1 METCILVVNQ
11 MEMELEQMNKE
22 NLEIRALSNLEQT
35 EENIV
40 EGYALKFNKES
51 RDLGGFI
58 ETISPSAL
66 DGVDLSDVRCFLDH
80 DSSKLLGRTSSG
92 TLTLTVDEVGLR
104 FRCVLPN
111 TSVGRDAMELVKR
124 GDLNQCSF
132 GFTVKEDAWT
142 PGEIMHR
149 SINKIGQLLEISLVS
164 IPAYDDTDVMV
175 ASRSMQEAFNE
186 LEKRKLELR
195 LDLARLR

>member
-1 METCILVVNQ
+1 
-11 MEMELEQMNKE
+11 MELEQMNKE
-22 NLEIRALSNLEQT
+22 NLEIRALSNVEQT

-92 TLTLTVDEVGLR
+92 TLSLKVDEVGLR

-142 PGEIMHR
+142 PGETMHR
-149 SINKIGQLLEISLVS
+149 AINKIGQLLEISLVS

-175 ASRSMQEAFNE
+175 ANRSMQEAVNE

>member
-92 TLTLTVDEVGLR
+92 TLNLTVDEIGLR

-132 GFTVKEDAWT
+132 GFTVQEDAWT

-175 ASRSMQEAFNE
+175 ASRSMQEAVNE

>member
-66 DGVDLSDVRCFLDH
+66 DDVDLSDVRCFLDH

-92 TLTLTVDEVGLR
+92 TLSLTVDEIGLR

-175 ASRSMQEAFNE
+175 ASRSMQEAVNE

>member
-1 METCILVVNQ
+1 

-22 NLEIRALSNLEQT
+22 NLEIRALSNVEQT

-92 TLTLTVDEVGLR
+92 TLSLTVDEVGLR

-175 ASRSMQEAFNE
+175 ASRSMQEAVNE

>member
-175 ASRSMQEAFNE
+175 ASRSMQEAVNE